1 MGKDVKKVHKL
12 RHDPLSKQIE
22 ESESAYQKPHK
33 RVGKLRKKKA
43 EMENDT
49 GIDETES
56 VIPSALSK
64 KILDQIRE
72 QAIEV
77 EVEDRK
83 KEKQEKLLTFEQERI
98 QSKLLSFNDFID
110 DDDDDEDADQD
121 DNKRR
126 SNGND
131 FDEND
136 GFEQFSDTES
146 QFGVGGEVE
155 IDEEDER
162 VLSMF
167 MGGGGGDGQEQQF
180 QTRFTLGDII
190 ESKLK
195 EHESRQVSSEN
206 AINPKVIDVYTKVG
220 KLLETYTSGKIP
232 RAFRILPNFTNWEDL
247 LYLTRPDKW
256 TPHSIR
262 VATKLFC
269 MSTNSKIT
277 QRFLSIV
284 VLPRVRDNIA
294 EYKKLN
300 YHLYMALKKSL
311 YRPAAFYKAILLP
324 LAESGDCTLLEA
336 KIIGSVVCKVSIPVL
351 HSSVALMKLS
361 QLTRYNGAT
370 SMFIR
375 MLCDK
380 KYALPYRVIDGL
392 VDHFVMFDEEVR
404 ELPVLWHRALLSFV
418 QRYKTDITKDQ
429 KEKLKIILRKHNHHI
444 ITAEIRREL
453 FFSNSRGGV
462 APSNFTD
469 DTSSMME

>member
-1 MGKDVKKVHKL
+1 MGKDVKKVHKF

-22 ESESAYQKPHK
+22 DAEVAYQKPHK
-33 RVGKLRKKKA
+33 RVGKLKKKKS

-49 GIDETES
+49 GIDEIES

-98 QSKLLSFNDFID
+98 QSKLLSFDNFV
-110 DDDDDEDADQD
+110 DDDDEDDQADD
-121 DNKRR
+121 KRR
-126 SNGND
+126 SNGDD

-146 QFGVGGEVE
+146 QFGVGEAE

-167 MGGGGGDGQEQQF
+167 MGGNNGEEQF

-195 EHESRQVSSEN
+195 EHESRQLTSEN
-206 AINPKVIDVYTKVG
+206 MINPKVIDVYTKLG
-220 KLLETYTSGKIP
+220 KVLETYTSGKVP

-392 VDHFVMFDEEVR
+392 VDHFIMFDEEVR

-418 QRYKTDITKDQ
+418 QRYKTDITKEQ
-429 KEKLKIILRKHNHHI
+429 KEKLKILLRKHNHHI
-444 ITAEIRREL
+444 ITSEIRREL
-453 FFSNSRGGV
+453 FFSNSRGGI
-462 APSNFTD
+462 APSNFND
-469 DTSSMME
+469 DTSSMMD